1 MSGTQFIEQHEGMV
15 YSLAH
20 RLRRELSLRGEIDD
34 LVAFG
39 FGGLLEA
46 ERRFD
51 PARGVRFRTF
61 AYYRVRGAML
71 DGVRKMAH
79 LPRRAHERHQVE
91 DEAELTAAPMALD
104 RAFTRISGSLT
115 TGSVLQGELSQPS
128 PEAALLKQESI
139 AGLLAALPALSPR
152 HRAVV
157 RGHYFEGRSLDDIAR
172 ELGVSKSWAS
182 RLHTQAL
189 RQLRRALGGA
199 ERKSAKQPKCRS
211 SR

>member
-1 MSGTQFIEQHEGMV
+1 MSGTQFIEEHEGMV
-15 YSLAH
+15 YGLAH

-79 LPRRAHERHQVE
+79 LPRRAHERHQSE
-91 DEAELTAAPMALD
+91 DEVELTAAPMALD

-115 TGSVLQGELSQPS
+115 TGSVLQGELPEAS
-128 PEAALLKQESI
+128 PEAASWP
-139 AGLLAALPALSPR
+139 GPRSPGAR
-152 HRAVV
+152 PPRCLGCMPRTTTTWRA
-157 RGHYFEGRSLDDIAR
+157 SA
-172 ELGVSKSWAS
+172 SASW
-182 RLHTQAL
+182 
-189 RQLRRALGGA
+189 RRAA
-199 ERKSAKQPKCRS
+199 S
-211 SR
+211 SCPNGFDRGTGSSDWPPPDPIPTATP

>member
-1 MSGTQFIEQHEGMV
+1 MV
-15 YSLAH
+15 HGLAH
-20 RLRRELSLRGEIDD
+20 RLRRELSLRSEIDD

-79 LPRRAHERHQVE
+79 LPRRAHERHQYE
-91 DEAELTAAPMALD
+91 DEVELTAAPRSLD
-104 RAFTRISGSLT
+104 TAFLRISGSLT
-115 TGSVLQGELSQPS
+115 TGSVLQGELVDTS
-128 PEAALLKQESI
+128 PEAALLKHESI
-139 AGLLAALPALSPR
+139 ARLLAALPRLSAR
-152 HRAVV
+152 HRTVV
-157 RGHYFEGRSLDDIAR
+157 RAHYFEGRSLDDVAR

-189 RQLRRALGGA
+189 RRLREALVGA
-199 ERKSAKQPKCRS
+199 ERKSAG
-211 SR
+211 